1 MIPKEIKERYEKL
14 ILTIEKHTYLYH
26 TADAPEISDEAYDA
40 LMRELTEIE
49 EKFPNIKA
57 KNSPSDRVGGKPI
70 DAFQKVKHA
79 VEQFSF
85 DDCFNFDQLKK
96 WDEKVRRMIGK
107 IPALTHEKIEY
118 CVELKID
125 GLKIILTYENGEFVR
140 GATRGDGKVG
150 EDVSVNLKTIKS
162 IPLSLPKPIDLI
174 VVGECWLSKKEL
186 ERINNE
192 RKEKG
197 EQLFA
202 NTRNAA
208 AGSIRQ
214 LDPKI
219 VAGRKL
225 STFIYDIDKIN
236 SPSLQAGRSNPGVDS
251 FPETQ
256 GDELKLLSDLKF
268 NVNEYFGIFTS
279 LDEIEKF
286 YEKWGK
292 AKEKLDYGLDGLV
305 IKINSKK
312 IQDALG
318 YTGKSPRW
326 GIAYK
331 FPAEQVT
338 TIVEDILFQ
347 VGRTGTITPVA
358 KLTPVLV
365 AGSTVSRATLHNE
378 DEIIRLDIR
387 IGDTVILQ
395 KAGDVIP
402 DIVKVMTELR
412 TGKEKVFVW
421 PKKID
426 ACGGGG
432 EIERIPGEAAWRC
445 VDKNAYAI
453 QKRRFYHF
461 VSKHAFNMDGCGPK
475 IIDALLENN
484 LIANFDDIFT
494 LKKGDLLA
502 LPRFAE
508 KSVDNL
514 LDSVE
519 KSRKI
524 SLAKFLVSLSIPGI
538 GEETAIDL
546 EKNFGSIEKI
556 RNATIADFEKI
567 NGIGD
572 KLAPGLVEFFQ
583 DKEHA
588 KLIDRL
594 LKQIEIEK
602 AVKTTRQDLVGK
614 SFVVTGSLSSMSRD
628 EAKEKIRQLGG
639 DISESVSSKT
649 SYLVVGENPGSKL
662 AKAESLGVEILDEKA
677 FLDLIKR

>member
-1 MIPKEIKERYEKL
+1 MIPKDIQLRYQKL
-14 ILTIEKHTYLYH
+14 IQTIEKHNHLYYVE
-26 TADAPEISDEAYDA
+26 DAPEISDEAYDA
-40 LMRELTEIE
+40 LMRELIGIE
-49 EKFPNIKA
+49 EKFPEIKIV
-57 KNSPSDRVGGKPI
+57 NSPSVRIGGKPI

-79 VEQFSF
+79 VEQWSF
-85 DDCFNFDQLKK
+85 DDCFNFDELVK
-96 WDEKVRRMIGK
+96 WDEKVKRMIAK
-107 IPALTHEKIEY
+107 ITELKNEKIEY

-125 GLKIILTYENGEFVR
+125 GLKIILTYEQGEFVR
-140 GATRGDGKVG
+140 GATRGDGVVG
-150 EDVSVNLKTIKS
+150 EDVTVNLKTIKS
-162 IPLSLPKPIDLI
+162 IPFTLSQKVDMIA
-174 VVGECWLSKKEL
+174 VGECWLGKMEL
-186 ERINNE
+186 ERINAE
-192 RKEKG
+192 RKKKG
-197 EQLFA
+197 EPAFA

-214 LDPKI
+214 LDPK
-219 VAGRKL
+219 VVSARRL
-225 STFIYDIDKIN
+225 STFIYDIDAMSGK
-236 SPSLQAGRSNPGVDS
+236 
-251 FPETQ
+251 FPDTQ
-256 GDELKLLSDLKF
+256 SEELDVLGKLGFK
-268 NVNEYFGIFTS
+268 VNTNFGIFTS
-279 LDEIEKF
+279 LDEVETF

-338 TIVEDILFQ
+338 TIIEDILFQ

-358 KLTPVLV
+358 KLRPVLV

-378 DEIIRLDIR
+378 DEIQRLDVR

-402 DIVKVMTELR
+402 DIVQVVTSLR
-412 TGKEKVFVW
+412 SGKEKSFVW

-426 ACGGGG
+426 ACGNDGA
-432 EIERIPGEAAWRC
+432 IERVPGEAAWRC
-445 VDKNAYAI
+445 IDKNSYAI
-453 QKRRFYHF
+453 QKRRMYHF
-461 VSKHAFNMDGCGPK
+461 VSKHAFNIDGCGPR

-514 LDSVE
+514 LDSI
-519 KSRKI
+519 SGARKI
-524 SLAKFLVSLSIPGI
+524 SLAKFLVSISIPGI

-546 EKNFGSIEKI
+546 EKSFGSIEKI
-556 RNATIADFEKI
+556 RNAHIEDFQKI
-567 NGIGD
+567 EGIGD
-572 KLAPGLVEFFQ
+572 KLAPGLFAFFH
-583 DKEHA
+583 DKENS

-594 LKQIEIEK
+594 LKQVQIEK
-602 AVKTTRQDLVGK
+602 AQRTVGEKFAGK
-614 SFVVTGSLSSMSRD
+614 SFVVTGTLFSMSRD
-628 EAKEKIRQLGG
+628 EAKQKIRELGG
-639 DISESVSSKT
+639 EVNESVSSKT
-649 SYLVVGENPGSKL
+649 SYLVVGENAGSKL
-662 AKAESLGVEILDEKA
+662 GKAESLGVEILNEER
-677 FLDLIKR
+677 FLKLIQ